1 MKILVIKKSPTADPA
16 LEALMKAHLDQGDQ
30 VEQTELPGPEAD
42 MDGLLD
48 SIEQSDKVVCWG
60 AP

>member
-30 VEQTELPGPEAD
+30 VEQTELPQPGAAVES
-42 MDGLLD
+42 LLD
-48 SIEQSDKVVCWG
+48 ALEQADKVVCWG